1 MKRLTFPGL
10 LVILQPS
17 VLFLTSCGD
26 GGTEEK
32 TTTDTTTA
40 ETTTAPVTPEV
51 VNTIVT
57 TPQNMM
63 TAMHKVSNFA
73 KWKVSYD
80 EHDSMRVANG
90 LHSYVI
96 GRGVQDTNMVLVA
109 VKADDMAKAKAF
121 AKDASLKKA
130 MQKGGV
136 TGTPTFAFA
145 TTVWQDTS
153 MLGPDVIRSRTTF
166 DVKDWAAWQTSF
178 TGGKQERIDNGIVD
192 RSYGYD
198 PDNNKKVYLVTA
210 VTDTAKAFAY
220 YKSDALKQRRAAGGV
235 IGEPKRFL
243 FKVVARY

>member
-10 LVILQPS
+10 LFFAAMVF
-17 VLFLTSCGD
+17 FLTSCGD
-26 GGTEEK
+26 GGTEK
-32 TTTDTTTA
+32 TDKDTTTTT
-40 ETTTAPVTPEV
+40 ETTTTPAAPEV

-57 TPQNMM
+57 TPQSMM
-63 TAMHKVSNFA
+63 VATHKVSNFA
-73 KWKVSYD
+73 KWKASYD
-80 EHDSMRVANG
+80 AHDSMRLANG

-96 GRGVQDTNMVLVA
+96 GRGIQDTNMVLVA
-109 VKADDMAKAKAF
+109 VKADDMAKAKTF
-121 AKDASLKKA
+121 AKDPSLKKA

-136 TGTPTFAFA
+136 TGTPAFAFA

-166 DVKDWAAWQTSF
+166 DVKDWDTWQKSF
-178 TGGKQERIDNGIVD
+178 TEGKQQRIDNGIID
-192 RSYGYD
+192 RSYGHD

-243 FKVVARY
+243 FKVVTRY

>member
-1 MKRLTFPGL
+1 MKRLKFPGL
-10 LVILQPS
+10 LIFAAT
-17 VLFLTSCGD
+17 VLFMTSCGD

-32 TTTDTTTA
+32 TEKDTTTA
-40 ETTTAPVTPEV
+40 ETTSTPAAPEV

-57 TPQNMM
+57 TPQSMM
-63 TAMHKVSNFA
+63 TATHKVSNFA
-73 KWKVSYD
+73 KWKASYD
-80 EHDSMRVANG
+80 EHDSMRLANG
-90 LHSYVI
+90 IHNYVI

-109 VKADDMAKAKAF
+109 VKVDDMAKAKAF
-121 AKDASLKKA
+121 AKDPSLKKA

-136 TGTPTFAFA
+136 TGAPTFGFA
-145 TTVWQDTS
+145 TMVWQDTA

-166 DVKDWAAWQTSF
+166 DVKDWDVWQKSF
-178 TGGKQERIDNGIVD
+178 TEGKQERIDNGIVD

-243 FKVVARY
+243 FKIAKRY